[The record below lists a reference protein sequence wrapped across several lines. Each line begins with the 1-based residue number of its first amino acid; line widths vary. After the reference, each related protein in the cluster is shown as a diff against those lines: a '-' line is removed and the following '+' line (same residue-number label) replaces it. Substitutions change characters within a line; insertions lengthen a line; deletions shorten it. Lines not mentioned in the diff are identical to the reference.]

1 MTDLELLKNIQSDDD
16 EQELLQDAKVQLDA
30 ELRKPSDQ
38 RDYDVIDELTKR
50 IALLNGTSESIKKRS
65 QTGIRL
71 MQAEMRKQSRAA
83 SVKRAYIVLPG
94 ALAIVILLSNALT
107 ISAFGTNVF
116 SAVYRIITGGVTVDF
131 SKETEAV
138 QDEGNAYYDEMKQLC
153 EEHEMP
159 ARIPAYIPAGFMPT
173 DIYGE
178 FIDSPVK
185 NTAYYYFKRK
195 KEKLQ
200 FQFTEPKDDSAYQ
213 IGIPSEHHNITE
225 QEIKGVTVH
234 VVKEDAQYTAVF
246 MIDDIQY
253 FMFAEGLDY
262 DECQK
267 VLESMIQ

>member
-16 EQELLQDAKVQLDA
+16 ERELLQDAQVQLDA

-50 IALLNGTSESIKKRS
+50 IALLNGTSESIKRRS

-83 SVKRAYIVLPG
+83 SVKSAYIVLPC

-131 SKETEAV
+131 SKEAV

-153 EEHEMP
+153 EDHDMP
-159 ARIPAYIPAGFMPT
+159 VQIPAYIPAGFMPT

-200 FQFTEPKDDSAYQ
+200 FQFTEPKDDSASKV
-213 IGIPSEHHNITE
+213 GIPSDHHDITE
-225 QEIKGVTVH
+225 QEIYGVTVH
-234 VVKEDAQYTAVF
+234 VVKEETRYTAVF
-246 MIDDIQY
+246 MTGDIQY
-253 FMFAEGLDY
+253 FMFADGLDY
-262 DECQK
+262 NECQK

>member
-1 MTDLELLKNIQSDDD
+1 MTDLELLKNIQSDD

-38 RDYDVIDELTKR
+38 RNYDMIDELTKR
-50 IALLNGTSESIKKRS
+50 ITLLNGTSESIKKRS

-71 MQAEMRKQSRAA
+71 MQAEIQKQSKA
-83 SVKRAYIVLPG
+83 VHIKRAYIVLPC

-153 EEHEMP
+153 EDHDMP
-159 ARIPAYIPAGFMPT
+159 VQIPAYIPAGFIPT

-178 FIDSPVK
+178 FVDSPVK
-185 NTAYYYFKRK
+185 SFVSFYFKRN

-200 FQFTEPKDDSAYQ
+200 FRFTVPKDDSASKV
-213 IGIPSEHHNITE
+213 GIPSDHHNITE
-225 QEIKGVTVH
+225 QEINGVTVH
-234 VVKEDAQYTAVF
+234 VVKEETRYTAVF
-246 MIDDIQY
+246 MTGDIQY